1 MFRNQKEQYQVGRGL
16 FNPLDVIST
25 NHLLRT
31 QQNECQVWMK
41 RIYFSNECRYYYL
54 TLISL
59 TSVCIVWSLLNLW
72 EFPEEPWFQT
82 LEIFLSFMMFAE
94 LVWKAIM
101 QGWGQLL
108 AEWENVFDFMVMMGS
123 VGTLGVA
130 VISAGYFEEAEGLMG
145 LGGIAFRNIMMY
157 MRLIVYLKNQ
167 GKTDVTII
175 DLNDMS
181 QISEARQI
189 VQDPEIQHISPDI
202 KTELNHTK
210 SRVTY
215 KYLGQENPDEE
226 RPVTE

>member
-1 MFRNQKEQYQVGRGL
+1 
-16 FNPLDVIST
+16 
-25 NHLLRT
+25 
-31 QQNECQVWMK
+31 
-41 RIYFSNECRYYYL
+41 
-54 TLISL
+54 
-59 TSVCIVWSLLNLW
+59 
-72 EFPEEPWFQT
+72 
-82 LEIFLSFMMFAE
+82 
-94 LVWKAIM
+94 M
-101 QGWGQLL
+101 QGWGELL
-108 AEWENVFDFMVMMGS
+108 GEWENVFDVMVMMGS

-181 QISEARQI
+181 QISEARQLG
-189 VQDPEIQHISPDI
+189 QDPEIQPISPDM

-210 SRVTY
+210 SGVTY

-226 RPVTE
+226 RPGTE